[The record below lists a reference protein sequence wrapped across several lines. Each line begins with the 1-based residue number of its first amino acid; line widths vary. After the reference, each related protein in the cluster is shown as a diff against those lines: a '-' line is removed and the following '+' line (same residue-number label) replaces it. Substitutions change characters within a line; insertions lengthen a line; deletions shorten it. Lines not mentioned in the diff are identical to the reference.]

1 MGVRSDP
8 AGSLH
13 KMMRVPRIPAQ
24 QYQFDP
30 SEHLPRTPGIH
41 DLAIG
46 NFDLDAQMAF
56 YPCYRVY
63 YNSLRHLF
71 SSLLD

>member
-30 SEHLPRTPGIH
+30 PEHLPRTPGIH

>member
-1 MGVRSDP
+1 MMGV
-8 AGSLH
+8 L
-13 KMMRVPRIPAQ
+13 RVSAQ
-24 QYQFDP
+24 QYQLDSP
-30 SEHLPRTPGIH
+30 EHLPRTPGIH

-63 YNSLRHLF
+63 YNSLRHIF
-71 SSLLD
+71 SSLLE